1 MRKTKGRHTNT
12 RSAQH
17 GLVQSS
23 EFRLRS
29 EELNEFGFKLCESKA
44 SLQWK
49 ANTQRFVK
57 KTGASEWLVNFVEGG
72 QQSAAPRPTQGSG
85 RERDA
90 VLRHTAPRSPTLPAY
105 PDRDHN
111 PRSAGRSLLRGSR
124 APVVAATNTADAGGR
139 RASPA
144 SAQETQTRKEALV
157 AQCATRVQPGAWI
170 ARDEM

>member
-1 MRKTKGRHTNT
+1 MRKTKERHTNT

-29 EELNEFGFKLCESKA
+29 EELNEFGFKLRESKA

-57 KTGASEWLVNFVEGG
+57 KTGASEWLVNFGEGG
-72 QQSAAPRPTQGSG
+72 QRSAGSR

-124 APVVAATNTADAGGR
+124 APVVAATNTTDAGGG

-157 AQCATRVQPGAWI
+157 AQCATRVQPGAWT